1 MVVNIVSYWNFQDE
15 FRQYGRENSFSYEGL
30 KALYDYLNDLS
41 DDIGEPIEMDVI
53 GFCSEYDEFDS
64 IEEYNKDYDTN
75 YQDVEELEYDQTVI
89 AVLDNGGFIV
99 VSH

>member
-1 MVVNIVSYWNFQDE
+1 MIYNPVSFCDFLEE
-15 FRQYGRENSFSYEGL
+15 FEYVDRATYYSDEGL
-30 KALYDYLNDLS
+30 KALYNYLNELS
-41 DDIGEPIEMDVI
+41 DDIGEPIEMDAI

-99 VSH
+99 VAH